1 MLVQSLDPGASAGA
15 YHPGVD
21 PVPPIVALDAL
32 SAPSTSATSRVA
44 RIDDSLLALG
54 RWLQAQDY
62 RFACPTPAS
71 HARVLE
77 RSPERE
83 ATSLVDVFGW
93 NLPFVS
99 DTVPAAVIKWL
110 NEAGALAHM
119 GSRLRSRVRFSTIG
133 PRLFV
138 HSSYPTLDAD
148 AVFFGPDTFRFSRL
162 VEEVLRESWPHPVR
176 TLVDIGCGS
185 GAGAILAAEALDP
198 STLRRV
204 VLRDCNPRA
213 LDYAATNVALNLTPH
228 AELSLGEV
236 LADLDT
242 EFDLIIANP
251 PYMLGDGLQRAYRD
265 GGGLGGVEI
274 ALRFLSDG
282 LRHLAPGG
290 RMVLYTGTPIIGGH
304 DQFRSYAGALLD
316 PSGLRYRY
324 RELDPDVFG
333 ESLSLPEYAGVDR
346 IAVVA
351 LVVSR
356 DGGLR

>member
-1 MLVQSLDPGASAGA
+1 VLLESHATRAPTSAFPPDP
-15 YHPGVD
+15 HL
-21 PVPPIVALDAL
+21 VPPIVAIDAL
-32 SAPSTSATSRVA
+32 STPSSNATSRIA
-44 RIDDSLLALG
+44 RIDDALLALG

-62 RFACPTPAS
+62 RFTCPTPAS

-77 RSPERE
+77 RAPDRE
-83 ATSLVDVFGW
+83 AANLADVFGW

-99 DTVPAAVIKWL
+99 GTVPPAVIKWL

-119 GSRLRSRVRFSTIG
+119 GTRLRSRVRFSTLG
-133 PRLFV
+133 PRLFL

-148 AVFFGPDTFRFSRL
+148 AVFFGPDTFRFARL
-162 VEEVLRESWPHPVR
+162 IEDVLREPWPHPVR
-176 TLVDIGCGS
+176 TLADIGCGT

-204 VLRDCNPRA
+204 VLRDVNARA

-228 AELSLGEV
+228 AELSQGEV
-236 LADLDT
+236 LADLET
-242 EFDLIIANP
+242 RFDLIIANP
-251 PYMLGDGLQRAYRD
+251 PYMAGDGLQRAYRD
-265 GGGLGGVEI
+265 GGGLGGIEV

-282 LRHLAPGG
+282 LAHLAPGG
-290 RMVLYTGTPIIGGH
+290 RLILYTGTPITGGQDPFKAH
-304 DQFRSYAGALLD
+304 ASAVLD
-316 PSGLRYRY
+316 PSGMRYRY
-324 RELDPDVFG
+324 REIDPDVFG

-346 IAVVA
+346 IAVVG

>member
-1 MLVQSLDPGASAGA
+1 VLLESHAPGAASGA
-15 YHPGVD
+15 FVPD
-21 PVPPIVALDAL
+21 TEPVPPIVALDAL
-32 SAPSTSATSRVA
+32 SVPSTAATSRIA

-62 RFACPTPAS
+62 RFTCPTPAT

-77 RSPERE
+77 RAPDRE
-83 ATSLVDVFGW
+83 AHSLADVFGW

-99 DTVPAAVIKWL
+99 GAVPAAVIKWL

-119 GSRLRSRVRFSTIG
+119 GTRLRSRVRFSTLG

-138 HSSYPTLDAD
+138 HSSHPTLDAD
-148 AVFFGPDTFRFSRL
+148 AVFFGPDTFRFTRL
-162 VEEVLRESWPHPVR
+162 IEDVLRQPWPHPVR
-176 TLVDIGCGS
+176 TLVDVGCGN

-198 STLRRV
+198 SELRRV
-204 VLRDCNPRA
+204 VLRDVNPRA

-228 AELSLGEV
+228 AELSHGEV
-236 LADLDT
+236 LSDLDT

-251 PYMLGDGLQRAYRD
+251 PYMLGDGLRRSYRD

-274 ALRFLSDG
+274 AVRFLSDG
-282 LRHLAPGG
+282 VKHLAPGG
-290 RMVLYTGTPIIGGH
+290 RMVMYTGTPIIGGQ
-304 DQFRSYAGALLD
+304 DQFRAHAGAVLD

-346 IAVVA
+346 IAVVG

>member
-1 MLVQSLDPGASAGA
+1 MLLENHAPSPDPGVLVPYGDS
-15 YHPGVD
+15 
-21 PVPPIVALDAL
+21 VPPIVARDAM
-32 SAPSTSATSRVA
+32 SAPSSTATSRIA
-44 RIDDSLLALG
+44 RVDDSLLALG

-62 RFACPTPAS
+62 RFVCPTPAT

-77 RSPERE
+77 RAPERE
-83 ATSLVDVFGW
+83 ATTLADIFGW

-99 DTVPAAVIKWL
+99 GAVPAAVIKWL

-119 GSRLRSRVRFSTIG
+119 GSRLRSRVRFSSIG
-133 PRLFV
+133 PRLFL
-138 HSSYPTLDAD
+138 HSSYPTLDSD
-148 AVFFGPDTFRFSRL
+148 AVFFGPDTFRFTRL
-162 VEEVLRESWPHPVR
+162 IEDVLRQPWPHPVR
-176 TLVDIGCGS
+176 NLVDIGCGS

-198 STLRRV
+198 SELRRV
-204 VLRDCNPRA
+204 VLRDVNPRA
-213 LDYAATNVALNLTPH
+213 LDYAATNVALNVTPH
-228 AELSLGEV
+228 AELSQGEV
-236 LADLDT
+236 LADVDG

-265 GGGLGGVEI
+265 GGGLGGVELP
-274 ALRFLSDG
+274 LRFLSDG
-282 LRHLAPGG
+282 LMHLAPGG
-290 RMVLYTGTPIIGGH
+290 RLVLYTGTPIIGGQ
-304 DQFRSYAGALLD
+304 DQFRAYAAAVLD

-346 IAVVA
+346 IAAVS

>member
-1 MLVQSLDPGASAGA
+1 MLLESHATSADSGAFVPHS
-15 YHPGVD
+15 D
-21 PVPPIVALDAL
+21 LVPPIVALDPF
-32 SAPSTSATSRVA
+32 STPSSPATSRIA

-62 RFACPTPAS
+62 RFVCPTPAS

-77 RSPERE
+77 RSPDRE
-83 ATSLVDVFGW
+83 ASSLPDVFGW

-99 DTVPAAVIKWL
+99 STVPAAVIKWL

-119 GSRLRSRVRFSTIG
+119 GTRLRSRVRFSTIG

-148 AVFFGPDTFRFSRL
+148 AVFFGPDTFRFARL
-162 VEEVLRESWPHPVR
+162 VEEVLREPWPHPVR
-176 TLVDIGCGS
+176 TLVDVGCGS

-198 STLRRV
+198 SMLRRV
-204 VLRDCNPRA
+204 VLRDVNPRA

-228 AELSLGEV
+228 AELSHGEV
-236 LADLDT
+236 LGGLEG

-251 PYMLGDGLQRAYRD
+251 PYMLDGMQRAYRD
-265 GGGLGGVEI
+265 GGDKGGVEMS
-274 ALRFLSDG
+274 LRFLTEG
-282 LRHLAPGG
+282 LQHLAPGG
-290 RMVLYTGTPIIGGH
+290 RLVLYTGTPVVGGQ
-304 DQFRSYAGALLD
+304 DQFRTHAAAALD
-316 PSGLRYRY
+316 SSGFRYRY
-324 RELDPDVFG
+324 REIDPDVFG

-346 IAVVA
+346 IAVIG